1 MRFKPK
7 PDYFARFATI
17 SYLGIHALEGSLGIL
32 LTSLLVMSFEKNNC
46 SKVMVSAY
54 SKPLNLWVI
63 AMEFRL
69 VIDFESGKC
78 QASGMLTIWFS
89 YIKRHKW
96 PPQLAQLS
104 QQPMQQSTL
113 LEYQEDVKC
122 MPQSWQEMWHLNGY
136 WSYIYLEVLLPKQ
149 LNLEWE
155 QLMPFIW
162 WSTKSNFFL
171 GILLL
176 CHQKEI
182 AKTCY
187 MYLTE

>member
-1 MRFKPK
+1 MRLKPK
-7 PDYFARFATI
+7 SDYFARFATI
-17 SYLGIHALEGSLGIL
+17 SYLRDSCAGGQSGHSAHIVVGNVFWE
-32 LTSLLVMSFEKNNC
+32 NNC

-122 MPQSWQEMWHLNGY
+122 MSQSWQEMWHLNGY

-162 WSTKSNFFL
+162 WSTKSIFFRHSASL
-171 GILLL
+171 SSKGD
-176 CHQKEI
+176 
-182 AKTCY
+182 Y
-187 MYLTE
+187 